1 MVVVKD
7 ITYSLTNAA
16 CLTLLLDSS
25 QITHFLLR
33 VSAWTAANISLLQE
47 LSLCVP
53 LSLGFDSLPHRPH
66 SGVEQ
71 GRLKGGTPK
80 HGSFA
85 FISFIFWG
93 FSRDFARKKKS
104 PAKLNV

>member
-1 MVVVKD
+1 MP
-7 ITYSLTNAA
+7 SAGPANSRGPA
-16 CLTLLLDSS
+16 CLPPRGTGSCG
-25 QITHFLLR
+25 
-33 VSAWTAANISLLQE
+33 LLQE

-85 FISFIFWG
+85 FISFIFLG